1 MRINDNTSHHL
12 WEKIRIFEN
21 LQKAFNR
28 GIIPLFFYLERIFN
42 GVNDVKKYEKMRMD
56 CTALKNTIKSWS
68 EKFINKNNAVQKNK
82 NS

>member
-1 MRINDNTSHHL
+1 MRKNDNTSHHL

-42 GVNDVKKYEKMRMD
+42 GVNDVKKWEKTRMD
-56 CTALKNTIKSWS
+56 FTAFKNIIKSWS
-68 EKFINKNNAVQKNK
+68 KKI
-82 NS
+82 

>member
-1 MRINDNTSHHL
+1 MRKNDNTSHHL

-42 GVNDVKKYEKMRMD
+42 GVNDVKKWEKTRMD
-56 CTALKNTIKSWS
+56 CTAFKNIIKSWS
-68 EKFINKNNAVQKNK
+68 KKI
-82 NS
+82 

>member
-1 MRINDNTSHHL
+1 MRKNDNTSHHL

-56 CTALKNTIKSWS
+56 CTAFKNIIKSWS
-68 EKFINKNNAVQKNK
+68 KKI
-82 NS
+82 

>member
-1 MRINDNTSHHL
+1 MRKNDNTSHHL

-42 GVNDVKKYEKMRMD
+42 GVNDVKKWEKMIMD
-56 CTALKNTIKSWS
+56 CTAFKNIIKSWS
-68 EKFINKNNAVQKNK
+68 KKI
-82 NS
+82 